1 MNKIEYQIVSSG
13 SKGNSVIYREE
24 YAVDMGVL
32 YRDIFQYLDKIKV
45 ILLTHRHTDHLHKPT
60 VKRIVKDYPEIKWLC
75 GEHLQHIVKDCGV
88 VPIIIEA
95 GKIYQVGN
103 CKINPI
109 SLYHDVP
116 NFGYRF
122 YFDDGYKIIH
132 ATDTFTLDGI
142 SAKGFDLYSLE
153 YNHDELIIEKEIEEK
168 LEKGEYCYEIGARN
182 SHLSFQ
188 KCIDFF
194 NKMKSDKSELLKL
207 HISHKYKGEKNEN
220 DQV

>member
-1 MNKIEYQIVSSG
+1 VNNLYKIVASS
-13 SKGNSVIYREE
+13 SKGNSIIYRDV

-32 YRDIFQYLDKIKV
+32 FKDIYPYLKDIKYV
-45 ILLTHRHTDHLHKPT
+45 LLTHRHTDHLHKPT
-60 VKRIVKDYPEIKWLC
+60 VKRVAKEFPEIKWYC
-75 GEHLQHIVKDCGV
+75 GDHLQFILEDCGIE
-88 VPIIIEA
+88 PIVIEL
-95 GKIYQVGN
+95 GKVYRIGDCKVNPVG
-103 CKINPI
+103 
-109 SLYHDVP
+109 LYHDVP

-142 SAKGFDLYSLE
+142 VAKEFDLYALE

-188 KCIDFF
+188 KCIDYF
-194 NKMKSDKSELLKL
+194 NKMKGDNSVLLKL
-207 HISHKYKGEKNEN
+207 HLSHKYKGEN
-220 DQV
+220 V